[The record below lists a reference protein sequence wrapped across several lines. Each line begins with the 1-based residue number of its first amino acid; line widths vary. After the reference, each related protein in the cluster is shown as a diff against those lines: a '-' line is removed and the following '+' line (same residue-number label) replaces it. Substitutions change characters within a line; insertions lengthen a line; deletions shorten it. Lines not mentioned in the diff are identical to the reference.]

1 MGEDPPAA
9 DNRDWSPFLLVFTF
23 CFGLLFLVGAGSLP
37 TLAILA
43 VPFLASFAATGIVP
57 ILRHGRARTILARS
71 SAAFLI
77 LSPLACQAAV
87 DRTSSGDARMFF
99 IYVVPIV
106 AAAVVGGAWAMIKS
120 LAR

>member
-1 MGEDPPAA
+1 MAVTNLE
-9 DNRDWSPFLLVFTF
+9 RIT
-23 CFGLLFLVGAGSLP
+23 FLV
-37 TLAILA
+37 
-43 VPFLASFAATGIVP
+43 SFAAASIVP
-57 ILRHGRARTILARS
+57 IVRHGRARTLLARS

-106 AAAVVGGAWAMIKS
+106 AAAVVGEPG
-120 LAR
+120 R